1 MNQSLKKLE
10 GNDND
15 YLLEVKIFDNGI
27 GVDSGEIENLFKPF

>member
-15 YLLEVKIFDNGI
+15 YLLEVKVIDDGI
-27 GVDSGEIENLFKPF
+27 GVNKNEIENLFKPF